1 MTAPPTRFKTAI
13 TKDPAK
19 AMPSEEDL
27 AEIAAAVNEVANS
40 NNVGSV
46 VRPSDAP
53 QAHVSAAVDAP
64 PRKEKPTRTQQAA
77 PSGKLSVEVPVYL
90 LEAIDRKRNL
100 TKTKRYIV
108 LKAFKDAG
116 YEVREADF
124 KEDGR
129 RGRA

>member
-27 AEIAAAVNEVANS
+27 AEIAAAVNEVADS

-53 QAHVSAAVDAP
+53 PASATAAALP
-64 PRKEKPTRTQQAA
+64 KKEKPTRAQHAA